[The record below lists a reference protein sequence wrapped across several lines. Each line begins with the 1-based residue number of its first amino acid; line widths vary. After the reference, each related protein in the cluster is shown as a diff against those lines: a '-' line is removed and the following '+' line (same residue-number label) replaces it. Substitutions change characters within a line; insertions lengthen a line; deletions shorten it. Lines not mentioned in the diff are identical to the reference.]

1 MKSISAKT
9 LCTLVLG
16 LFITSSLFAQ
26 GTRPIA
32 VAAKIKGKTEHK
44 VSGGDYAPN
53 LKRGKQISDK
63 DWVRTQDDGY
73 IALMFIDD
81 KSLLKLR
88 ENTELEIK
96 AVRSGA
102 GLDKS
107 IQMSFGKL
115 KAEISPQF
123 SGVFTIA
130 TPTSVASVKGTTFW
144 IISTPEGD
152 LFIGI
157 DGIVEVTNNQSGQTV
172 TVTVGQTATSN
183 TDGTIDVQ
191 PTPEGG
197 VPDDPE
203 DDDEGNQIRIR
214 LENPD
219 GDTKE
224 VIIDF

>member
-1 MKSISAKT
+1 MKSISTKT
-9 LCTLVLG
+9 LCMLVLG
-16 LFITSSLFAQ
+16 LFMTSSLFAQ
-26 GTRPIA
+26 GTKSIA
-32 VAAKIKGKTEHK
+32 VTAKIKGKTEHK
-44 VSGGDYAPN
+44 VAGGDYAPN

-123 SGVFTIA
+123 SGVFTIS

-152 LFIGI
+152 QFIGI
-157 DGIVEVTNNQSGQTV
+157 DGVVVVTNNQSGETV

-183 TDGTIDVQ
+183 ADGTIDVQ

-197 VPDDPE
+197 VPDDPGE
-203 DDDEGNQIRIR
+203 DDEGNQLRIR
-214 LENPD
+214 LENPE
-219 GDTKE
+219 GETKE